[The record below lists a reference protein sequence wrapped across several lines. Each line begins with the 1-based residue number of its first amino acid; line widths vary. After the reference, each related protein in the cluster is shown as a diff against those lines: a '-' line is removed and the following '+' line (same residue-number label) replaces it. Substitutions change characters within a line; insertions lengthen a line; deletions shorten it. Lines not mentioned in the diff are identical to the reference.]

1 MLIIKVI
8 KYFVL
13 HLYVQSSKKRQ
24 NMSNIFKVNNK
35 DTRINAGWTL
45 ETIVL
50 GNKFVLSNC
59 EKYIVQWARKICWAT
74 CFHPDSPNIRLDQ
87 FSQQLFKKLSRT
99 LLSNIGRQTLRSHTT
114 KSIKHQNQMKAKLK
128 FVPFLKVC
136 FTVKSSPRYITLV
149 TNKFMVMMVMYLHLS
164 GIPTCYY
171 VELMCHH
178 NICLICL
185 SLIFFIKPKIN
196 NNKQTAHFSA
206 CCYVSLCNNCHT
218 L

>member
-128 FVPFLKVC
+128 LVPVTSFFKGMFYRKIFTKVHYSGNQQIYGDDGDV
-136 FTVKSSPRYITLV
+136 FAPFWYP
-149 TNKFMVMMVMYLHLS
+149 YLLLCR
-164 GIPTCYY
+164 T
-171 VELMCHH
+171 
-178 NICLICL
+178 
-185 SLIFFIKPKIN
+185 
-196 NNKQTAHFSA
+196 
-206 CCYVSLCNNCHT
+206 YVSPYHMFNLSFINFLYKAQNK
-218 L
+218 